1 MEIKLKN
8 GGGERNQVSGNFI
21 HPCNLIFTIASQVF
35 DYLCIR
41 RVRQHTFMFQGCQ
54 TSSCIP
60 LYPLCTAT
68 LRSRWSISA
77 HLSTDRLATGK
88 QIVVIS

>member
-35 DYLCIR
+35 DNLCIR
-41 RVRQHTFMFQGCQ
+41 RVRQHFYVSGLPDKQ
-54 TSSCIP
+54 
-60 LYPLCTAT
+60 LYP
-68 LRSRWSISA
+68 SVSA
-77 HLSTDRLATGK
+77 VYGNTEVSMVYLGAPLDG
-88 QIVVIS
+88 